1 MEKRTINSKQNA
13 WNFAS
18 LFVYFLLL
26 VVVGY
31 LLDKEKIDITQLT
44 FRDLIFI
51 TLATYRL
58 TRIVVFE
65 KIFKF
70 CRDFVKAHQDYK
82 VFNTIRFIITCPWC
96 AGVWMALVTVVFY
109 LLVPYGKFL
118 VYILAISG
126 VASFL
131 VMLVNAIGL
140 VVEEKQ
146 SKVKKD

>member
-1 MEKRTINSKQNA
+1 MEKDMINSKQNA

-26 VVVGY
+26 VLVGY
-31 LLDKEKIDITQLT
+31 LLEREKIDITSLT
-44 FRDLIFI
+44 FRDLAFI

-70 CRDFVKAHQDYK
+70 CRDFVKARQDYK
-82 VFNTIRFIITCPWC
+82 VFNTIRYIITCPWC

-131 VMLVNAIGL
+131 IMLVNAVGL
-140 VVEEKQ
+140 IVEEKQ

>member
-31 LLDKEKIDITQLT
+31 LLDKEKIDVTQLT